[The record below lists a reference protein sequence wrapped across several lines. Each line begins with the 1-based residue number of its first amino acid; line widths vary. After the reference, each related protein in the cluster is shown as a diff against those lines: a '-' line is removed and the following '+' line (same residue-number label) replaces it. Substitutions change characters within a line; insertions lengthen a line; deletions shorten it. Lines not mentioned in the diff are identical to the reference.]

1 MRLYYSLSRYTCLKG
16 VSLMGDKNMKPKSGC
31 GSKAPKAEKA
41 STEKNQAKS
50 KPKKK

>member
-1 MRLYYSLSRYTCLKG
+1 MLPDKHIILVLKG

-31 GSKAPKAEKA
+31 KSDKSPKAASPSKEKD
-41 STEKNQAKS
+41 QAKS